1 MPSTRRNLFFTSSG
15 TETTTTP
22 KEEDHYITVLL
33 PTYYNKTSVNCLFEA
48 INKFKQKHYQL

>member
-33 PTYYNKTSVNCLFEA
+33 PTYYNKTSVNYLFEA